1 MIFVAA
7 LSEARLKHEDVL
19 FVLAHNPQL
28 AGIKF
33 KGSVDLVESRRQK
46 GKLSLFVWRLNDHEV
61 TSEDVTFVIMFSQS
75 KEEKAFAE
83 NRFMLKRRGDE
94 IQTFLDDLCDDLDPE
109 DVEPQIME
117 NGNLVYFLRGCDTS
131 FLSNSVARHARAG
144 IKEVEPLNI

>member
-46 GKLSLFVWRLNDHEV
+46 GKLSLFIWRLNDHEV
-61 TSEDVTFVIMFSQS
+61 TSEDVTFVIIFSQS
-75 KEEKAFAE
+75 KDKKSFAE
-83 NRFMLKRRGDE
+83 NQFILNRRKDE
-94 IQTFLDDLCDDLDPE
+94 IQAFLDELCDELDPE
-109 DVEPQIME
+109 DVEHQIME
-117 NGNLVYFLRGCDTS
+117 NGNLVYFLKDCDTS
-131 FLSNSVARHARAG
+131 YLSNSFAQHARAG
-144 IKEVEPLNI
+144 IKGVEPLNI